1 MAWKWEPRERARDL
15 IAREQGVVHKDWGGR
30 LPIALVYPNRYAVGM
45 GNLGIHLIYR
55 LLNARSDVV
64 CERAFP
70 ALNGERQGGDDALWV
85 GKGTRLK
92 AVGPILSLES
102 QQPLGEF
109 PVVAFSVAY
118 ELDYPHLVGTLRGSG
133 IPLLSRER
141 GEGDPVIIAGGMAV
155 TANPEP
161 LAIFLDAVVIGD
173 AEPVLPPLVEALQE
187 VQGAP
192 REEIWARLSQVPG
205 VYVPALYDVSYGPD
219 GRMRNLS
226 FAGRAWQEE
235 GGSRPLPGTVLRQIQ
250 RGSEAE
256 PASTTI
262 FSRHAEFSDLFLLE
276 VSRGCGRG
284 CAFCLVGYASR
295 PVRYRSVGPLLASA
309 QEGLR
314 HRDGVGLVG
323 SAVSDH
329 PEIDELVTSLRQM
342 EARISV
348 SSWRADALSE
358 TLLRALAESGAR
370 SITLAPETGTE
381 TLRRRIAKT
390 IRDEHLER
398 AAELAGRLGIRQI
411 KLYYMIGLPE
421 ETEEDV
427 AAIGRLSS
435 QIAAWSGTRVVVGV
449 SPFVPKAQT
458 PFQRLSTLETGQ
470 LKRRLAWLRKD
481 LARRGIQARSE
492 SVAWSEVQ
500 AVLARGGRPLGNV
513 LLALEDYTLGG
524 WRSALTKAGVEVAPV
539 LRGQSEGTLPWAH
552 IASGLDDSGGGSCT
566 G

>member
-55 LLNARSDVV
+55 LLNARPDAV

-70 ALNGERQGGDDALWV
+70 ALNGGRRGEDDALWV

-92 AVGPILSLES
+92 AVGPVLSLES

-187 VQGAP
+187 VQCAS

-219 GRMRNLS
+219 GRMRSLA

-235 GGSRPLPGTVLRQIQ
+235 GGTKPLPGTVPRQVQ

-309 QEGLR
+309 REGLR

-411 KLYYMIGLPE
+411 KLYYMIGLPG

-435 QIAAWSGTRVVVGV
+435 QIAAWSGARVVVGV

-458 PFQRLSTLETGQ
+458 PFQRLPTLEMRE

-481 LARRGIQARSE
+481 LAQRGIQTRSE

-552 IASGLDDSGGGSCT
+552 IASGLDDSGGRSCT